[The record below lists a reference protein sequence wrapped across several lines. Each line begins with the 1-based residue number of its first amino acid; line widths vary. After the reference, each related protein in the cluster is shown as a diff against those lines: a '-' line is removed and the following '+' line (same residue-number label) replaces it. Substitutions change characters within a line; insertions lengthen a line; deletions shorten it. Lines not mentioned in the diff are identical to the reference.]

1 MKRARVVVP
10 WKHGLHLRPASEL
23 VRLAGKF
30 RAAIRL
36 TYNEKMADARSILSV
51 LLLCAAT
58 GAVLEIEAAGDD
70 EEGAIRAVEGIF
82 RPDS

>member
-1 MKRARVVVP
+1 M
-10 WKHGLHLRPASEL
+10 RPASEL

-51 LLLCAAT
+51 LLLCAAA
-58 GAVLEIEAAGDD
+58 GAILEVEAAGDD
-70 EEGAIRAVEGIF
+70 EDGAIRAVEGIF